1 MVSPTFIDI
10 FVFSSWTG
18 SESLLLLVASQNQ
31 IVADNITSQ
40 VHNIYSVVRNGSHIV
55 ALDFDSISGR
65 VFWSDGSQGKIWSA
79 FQNGTDRRVVSTF
92 LLIFGL
98 TSPPVLGLI
107 LLFTR
112 ENRSYL
118 ILGSSHIPL
127 WATLH
132 PRGLEVRNSQYMGVL
147 DKNVASEGRSVILNS
162 RSHDAETSQFSF
174 S

>member
-1 MVSPTFIDI
+1 MVSPTVIDI
-10 FVFSSWTG
+10 FAFSSWTG

-31 IVADNITSQ
+31 ILADNITSQ
-40 VHNIYSVVRNGSHIV
+40 FHNIYSIVQNGSHIV

-98 TSPPVLGLI
+98 TSPPVLGL
-107 LLFTR
+107 LLLLVR
-112 ENRSYL
+112 ESRSYL
-118 ILGSSHIPL
+118 ILGSSPIPL
-127 WATLH
+127 WATWH
-132 PRGLEVRNSQYMGVL
+132 PRGLDVHNSQCMGVL
-147 DKNVASEGRSVILNS
+147 DKNVTSEGRSTILNS
-162 RSHDAETSQFSF
+162 RSHDVETSQFFF